1 MNKFIIFIFFFNL
14 LCFKSFSQ
22 QFTIVGPQNDCAKG
36 ISKNVH
42 TDSKDFVIDG
52 YAKLKITTQQHRFF
66 DNSKIYDAINGNL
79 IWEWKGES
87 FNDTWYKKEHTIEI
101 NAKKIRVEFTQGYR
115 DPFCNGFIKVEKI
128 SSDNQSTSQNIIEY
142 NDLKII
148 SVQNYKSALGRLEGK
163 IINGTINNID
173 QESFIRHDYGNQQIE
188 ISTKYDH
195 YKGGYINNK
204 KNGSGI
210 YESKG
215 NFIYEGQ
222 FKDNEITG
230 NGLMIYYTTDDTYEG
245 GLVKGNRNGK
255 GIYKWK
261 TGSSSGRTYNGDWE
275 NGKMHGYGLLT
286 NPDGSKLYEGAFYK
300 GEYHGFGV
308 LYSAN
313 NSKTGGIWQT
323 GNLLHSLPAFV
334 NNPKF
339 YDFDIEYGYT
349 SFVND
354 VFHVSFNSKKGVI
367 NIKGKEIIPTK
378 YDVLEGEGE
387 GKGKRIIGRIF
398 SSDAQDVYDY
408 NGNFLGTKSHNA
420 DIEQA
425 NRQRE
430 IAINK
435 MKNQEKQLSSSNNQ
449 TINRNLKNEDCSVI
463 VKEYE
468 KFVNEFSNYCSA
480 VKTGKKTPNVTEYLN
495 WDRKIRF
502 MNDVVLN
509 CSDGIYNKRITTSML
524 RLQSSAK
531 IIFQSSPKSNN
542 SNNTVSSNS
551 NNKPKSTSVSSQN
564 NSQNSSK
571 REKEK
576 EDFDNRPGQGHEA
589 VRQSANC
596 KHCGNTIF
604 VQRNVPISP
613 KIRSTF
619 NEMGGITGICNKCS
633 KMTSFTYE
641 INKGKFIKLERTD

>member
-1 MNKFIIFIFFFNL
+1 MNKFISFIFFLNL

-313 NSKTGGIWQT
+313 NSRTGGIWQT

-354 VFHVSFNSKKGVI
+354 QFHVKFNSKKGVI
-367 NIKGKEIIPTK
+367 NIKGEEIIPTK
-378 YDVLEGEGE
+378 YDVLEFDWLE
-387 GKGKRIIGRIF
+387 GKHDQPMKIKYITIGRIF
-398 SSDAQDVYDY
+398 SSDIKDVYDY
-408 NGNFLGTKSHNA
+408 YGNFLGNKSHNA
-420 DIEQA
+420 DMEQA
-425 NRQRE
+425 NKQHA
-430 IAINK
+430 IALNK
-435 MKNQEKQLSSSNNQ
+435 IENEEKQISSSNNQ
-449 TINRNLKNEDCSVI
+449 TINPNFKNG
-463 VKEYE
+463 
-468 KFVNEFSNYCSA
+468 N
-480 VKTGKKTPNVTEYLN
+480 
-495 WDRKIRF
+495 
-502 MNDVVLN
+502 
-509 CSDGIYNKRITTSML
+509 
-524 RLQSSAK
+524 
-531 IIFQSSPKSNN
+531 
-542 SNNTVSSNS
+542 NNTVKHCSYKVGSLNIQWKYSDNRKKCKYCSSILS
-551 NNKPKSTSVSSQN
+551 CRKYTTSELNNHKKNASLHLEYHALTKHWIDTKNHDDNLQ
-564 NSQNSSK
+564 
-571 REKEK
+571 EKELNDYHAWQK
-576 EDFDNRPGQGHEA
+576 TTGLSALEIMMANQTRNASLMLDLPSMILSGGGLFSGGELFGNNLLKKISLYEVGDGDFCNRHHEDLYYRNR
-589 VRQSANC
+589 
-596 KHCGNTIF
+596 
-604 VQRNVPISP
+604 
-613 KIRSTF
+613 
-619 NEMGGITGICNKCS
+619 
-633 KMTSFTYE
+633 
-641 INKGKFIKLERTD
+641 